1 MADINVKQ
9 LSKAIKIDLDNL
21 LAQMK
26 SAGLSHQS
34 ETDIV
39 STEDKKV
46 LLKFIKDSKKDS
58 KKTISLSTSS
68 QKIAKPNLSVT
79 RINSPDNEKKSNV
92 KQDFAGSID
101 FDEAERKRLNA
112 QNESAEEEKKK
123 AEAKTKVVRK
133 TKQESQKKIPQNPK
147 KDKKTFKD
155 SSKEDQRE
163 QEGEKFLAKNLENV
177 QKFEKPQEFIQR
189 EVRIPETIVVSDL
202 AKELSIKS
210 SDLIKSLMNSGVMVT
225 LNQAIDQETAILVV
239 EELGHIGIPQ
249 EIESEEEK
257 ILEHIVYEGDEELR
271 NPVVSVLGHV
281 DHGKTSILDFIRKS
295 SVADQEEGGITQGIG
310 AYQVDHNNQTITFID
325 TPGHAAFSEMRAR
338 GANSTDI
345 VVLVVAAD
353 DGIKPQTVEAI
364 KHAKAAKVPIIV
376 AINKCDLP
384 EKNIS
389 KIKNEMMQ
397 YELIAEDLSG
407 DTLFVEVSAIKK
419 INLDKLKENILLQ
432 SEILD
437 LKASYSDKARGVVI
451 ESKIDKGKGPVS
463 TILISNGK
471 LKRGDY
477 FICGDTWG
485 KIRAMI
491 NYEGKMVNEA
501 FPSMP
506 IEILGMNSSAYAGA
520 EFMVTK
526 DENEAKELTEFRKNN
541 NNQNKVLA
549 KDKTTLFEEVK
560 DKDELNIIIKSDV
573 QGSSEALKMAINK
586 IEHKEVEAKII
597 LSDIGMI
604 NETDVSLAKASNA
617 ILIGFNVKPN
627 REAKKLAEEQKIDIK
642 YFNIIYE
649 AIDHVEKSL
658 SGLLE
663 PDIKETILGSAEIQ
677 KVFKVST
684 AGKIAGSKVISGEI
698 KSKSKARIIRDGVV
712 VYSGE
717 ILTIFR
723 EKNQVKEVGSG
734 LECGISIKD
743 FIDFKEK
750 DVIESYLSEEV
761 QRSI

>member
-1 MADINVKQ
+1 MDKDKKKTLTISSNLTK
-9 LSKAIKIDLDNL
+9 KIDTLSISSGSKKSFSINKKKTSRPNKQFNKPSSSSNISFNQDNKKKNFVRKFVEQQATKDFIKKDNKPAGKSKL
-21 LAQMK
+21 KLKTPIDKRDFKLTVSRALNVEEIEIKQRSLASVK
-26 SAGLSHQS
+26 RARLK
-34 ETDIV
+34 
-39 STEDKKV
+39 DKK
-46 LLKFIKDSKKDS
+46 
-58 KKTISLSTSS
+58 
-68 QKIAKPNLSVT
+68 KP
-79 RINSPDNEKKSNV
+79 E
-92 KQDFAGSID
+92 G
-101 FDEAERKRLNA
+101 
-112 QNESAEEEKKK
+112 EEKKEFK
-123 AEAKTKVVRK
+123 KVIKEVKIPEQITIQELSNRMAEKSSEIIKFLFNMKVVA
-133 TKQESQKKIPQNPK
+133 TINHNID
-147 KDKKTFKD
+147 KDTAEYIVKEFGHKPILEEKPSI
-155 SSKEDQRE
+155 SSNKSE
-163 QEGEKFLAKNLENV
+163 EKF
-177 QKFEKPQEFIQR
+177 IG
-189 EVRIPETIVVSDL
+189 EVKARP
-202 AKELSIKS
+202 
-210 SDLIKSLMNSGVMVT
+210 
-225 LNQAIDQETAILVV
+225 
-239 EELGHIGIPQ
+239 
-249 EIESEEEK
+249 
-257 ILEHIVYEGDEELR
+257 
-271 NPVVSVLGHV
+271 PVVTIMGHV
-281 DHGKTSILDFIRKS
+281 DHGKTSLLDSLRDTNVVS
-295 SVADQEEGGITQGIG
+295 GEHGGITQHIG
-310 AYQVDHNNQTITFID
+310 AYQVNTRNNKLITFID
-325 TPGHAAFSEMRAR
+325 TPGHAAFTEMRAR
-338 GANSTDI
+338 GSKITDI

-407 DTLFVEVSAIKK
+407 DTLFVEVSALKK
-419 INLDKLKENILLQ
+419 MNLDKLKESILLQ

-437 LKASYSDKARGVVI
+437 LKASFSDKAKGVVI

-491 NYEGKMVNEA
+491 NHEGKMVNEA
-501 FPSMP
+501 LPSMP
-506 IEILGMNSSAYAGA
+506 VEILGMNSSAFAGA
-520 EFMVTK
+520 EFIVTK
-526 DENEAKELTEFRKNN
+526 NESEAKELSEFRKNN
-541 NNQNKVLA
+541 SAQNKILA
-549 KDKTTLFEEVK
+549 KDKATLFENSN

-586 IEHKEVEAKII
+586 IDHKEVEAKII

-627 REAKKLAEEQKIDIK
+627 KEAKKLAEEQKIDIK

-649 AIDHVEKSL
+649 AIDYVEKSL

-663 PDIKETILGSAEIQ
+663 PDIKETVLGSAEIQ
-677 KVFKVST
+677 KIFKVSS

-712 VYSGE
+712 VYNGE
-717 ILTIFR
+717 ILSIFR
-723 EKNQVKEVGSG
+723 EKNQVKEVGTG

-750 DVIESYLSEEV
+750 DVIESYLSEEI

>member
-1 MADINVKQ
+1 MEKDKKKTLTISSDLK
-9 LSKAIKIDLDNL
+9 KKIDLSSISTSGK
-21 LAQMK
+21 K
-26 SAGLSHQS
+26 SFSV
-34 ETDIV
+34 E
-39 STEDKKV
+39 KKKPFRSNKSQNKTSV
-46 LLKFIKDSKKDS
+46 LPNINFKNEPKKKNFARKFVEEKATKDFIKKDNKPTGKSKLKLKGPVDKRDFKLTVS
-58 KKTISLSTSS
+58 RALNVEEIEIKQRSL
-68 QKIAKPNLSVT
+68 ASVK
-79 RINSPDNEKKSNV
+79 RARLKEKK
-92 KQDFAGSID
+92 KPEG
-101 FDEAERKRLNA
+101 
-112 QNESAEEEKKK
+112 EEKKEFK
-123 AEAKTKVVRK
+123 KVIKEV
-133 TKQESQKKIPQNPK
+133 KIP
-147 KDKKTFKD
+147 
-155 SSKEDQRE
+155 E
-163 QEGEKFLAKNLENV
+163 QIT
-177 QKFEKPQEFIQR
+177 IQ
-189 EVRIPETIVVSDL
+189 
-202 AKELSIKS
+202 ELSNRMAEKS
-210 SDLIKSLMNSGVMVT
+210 SDIIKFLFNMKVVATINHNIDKDTAEYIVKEFGHKPILEEKLSIEKSKSKEKFGGIIKSR
-225 LNQAIDQETAILVV
+225 
-239 EELGHIGIPQ
+239 P
-249 EIESEEEK
+249 
-257 ILEHIVYEGDEELR
+257 
-271 NPVVSVLGHV
+271 PVVTIMGHV
-281 DHGKTSILDFIRKS
+281 DHGKTSLLDSLRES
-295 SVADQEEGGITQGIG
+295 NVVSGEYGGITQHIG
-310 AYQVDHNNQTITFID
+310 AYQVKTDDDKLITFID
-325 TPGHAAFSEMRAR
+325 TPGHAAFTEMRAR
-338 GANSTDI
+338 GSKITDI

-384 EKNIS
+384 EKNVS

-407 DTLFVEVSAIKK
+407 DTLFVEVSALKK
-419 INLDKLKENILLQ
+419 MNLDKLKESILLQ

-437 LKASYSDKARGVVI
+437 LKASFSDKARGVVI

-491 NYEGKMVNEA
+491 DYEGKMVNEA

-506 IEILGMNSSAYAGA
+506 VEILGMNNSANAGA
-520 EFMVTK
+520 EFLVTD
-526 DENEAKELTEFRKNN
+526 DEDEAKELSEFKRSNTA
-541 NNQNKVLA
+541 QNKVLA
-549 KDKTTLFEEVK
+549 KDKTTLFENVK

-617 ILIGFNVKPN
+617 ILLGFNVKPN
-627 REAKKLAEEQKIDIK
+627 REAKKLAEEQKVDIK

-649 AIDHVEKSL
+649 ALDHVEKSL

-663 PDIKETILGSAEIQ
+663 PDIKETVLGSAEIQ
-677 KVFKVST
+677 KIFKVST

-717 ILTIFR
+717 IASIFR
-723 EKNQVKEVGSG
+723 EKNQVKEVGTG

-750 DVIESYLSEEV
+750 DVIESYLAEKI